1 MAVKLTRNILPKLG
15 GASIEPA
22 QLRAIFL
29 LCFVFASII
38 GALGKDVTTGFDEIA
53 HISYIAHIQSTG
65 DAWPRLESL
74 RLLDSRTF
82 RFTDSA
88 SYLGHPPTYY
98 FFLAQL
104 GPTIEGNP
112 GAVLGLRL
120 LNVLIATIGVSA
132 LVRLGASLELSRI
145 EEYAWIVPLLLAPV
159 FLPLAGSV
167 NADNLAI
174 ASGSVAALALHR
186 LTATRQSYWLLI
198 ATAAM
203 ICAGF
208 AKLTGF
214 IMVGGLVAGVLAVML
229 WRQSCQRWWLP
240 VAAAAALVGGAPY
253 LVFFAQY
260 GSPAPTSPGQIGLLT
275 NPLPF
280 DELTKGA
287 TATLSFPAY
296 ALAFV
301 KAFIRE
307 WEPVATE
314 RTPLQLATLAAP
326 VFALICALAGARS
339 AAARLWRKAPSP
351 TDILVVV
358 GLAVAFSTATIHMVF
373 SYRHHVE
380 YAFVNGVP
388 TYSYSPDAYPRY
400 YLPLGAIVPLAC
412 LSVLASLRKSWLH
425 TAFAS
430 ALIAA
435 PIALILLGSPSETQY
450 AALTEKKHGLDI
462 YRVHVTNVSKE
473 AESSSPP

>member
-1 MAVKLTRNILPKLG
+1 MAAKSFLNILPKIDG
-15 GASIEPA
+15 TPIRPGS
-22 QLRAIFL
+22 LRTIFL
-29 LCFVFASII
+29 LCFAFAGVV
-38 GALGKDVTTGFDEIA
+38 GALERDVMTGFDEIA
-53 HISYIAHIQSTG
+53 HISYIAHVQSTG

-74 RLLDSRTF
+74 RLLEPFTF
-82 RFTDSA
+82 HFTDSA
-88 SYLGHPPTYY
+88 SYLNHPPTYY
-98 FFLAQL
+98 FALAKL

-145 EEYAWIVPLLLAPV
+145 EEYAWLVPLLLTPV
-159 FLPLAGSV
+159 FTPLAGSV
-167 NADNLAI
+167 NPENLAI
-174 ASGSVAALALHR
+174 ASGSVAVFALHR
-186 LTATRQSYWLLI
+186 LAATRQSRWLLI
-198 ATAAM
+198 AAAAM

-214 IMVGGLVAGVLAVML
+214 IMVGGLVAGVLAIMV
-229 WRQSCQRWWLP
+229 WRHNCQRWWLP
-240 VAAAAALVGGAPY
+240 VAVAAALVAGAPY

-260 GSPAPTSPGQIGLLT
+260 GSPAPASPGQIGLLT

-307 WEPVATE
+307 WEPVPVE
-314 RTPLQLATLAAP
+314 RTPLQIATLAVP

-339 AAARLWRKAPSP
+339 AAAHLWRKQASP
-351 TDILVVV
+351 TDIVVVV
-358 GLAVAFSTATIHMVF
+358 GLAVAFITAAIHMVF

-380 YAFVNGVP
+380 YAFVEGVP
-388 TYSYSPDAYPRY
+388 TYSYAPDAYPRY
-400 YLPLGAIVPLAC
+400 YMPLGAIVPLAC
-412 LSVLASLRKSWLH
+412 LLFLASLRASRLH
-425 TAFAS
+425 TAFGS

-435 PIALILLGSPSETQY
+435 PIALILLGSPSEAQY
-450 AALTEKKHGLDI
+450 AALTKKKQGLEI
-462 YRVHVTNVSKE
+462 YRVRVTVSKE
-473 AESSSPP
+473 AQSSSSP